1 MNNQFTLEPMTQATL
16 VEVKYTIEIVMRN
29 NVLPQSNYLGNKL
42 HVDYI
47 MQVEVL

>member
-1 MNNQFTLEPMTQATL
+1 MTQATL
-16 VEVKYTIEIVMRN
+16 VEVKYTIDVMRN

-42 HVDYI
+42 NVDYI